1 MSLDPNRIV
10 SIDLIRGFTV
20 LLMIIYHQIWN
31 LVYFGV
37 LDVNLAAARVQVFP
51 RTIGSSFLL
60 LAGMSLYLS
69 YRKRCRRQPF
79 GDIRRAFLIRGLK
92 IFGWG
97 MMVSLATAFLMPN
110 WVVFGILHL
119 IGVSIMAGALL
130 LPYAKWTWIAAVGLF
145 AWAVFGV
152 DIPIHS
158 IWLLPLGITEVYRP
172 MVDYYPVIP
181 WMGMSLIGLSL
192 GRWLYPQGAPAQAKG
207 HASSASLR
215 LLHWAGQRSLPIY
228 LIHQPLLLG
237 ATYLVVLAFG

>member
-10 SIDLIRGFTV
+10 STDLIRGFTV

-31 LVYFGV
+31 LVYLGV

-51 RTIGSSFLL
+51 RAIGSSFLL
-60 LAGMSLYLS
+60 LVGISLYLS
-69 YRKRCRRQPF
+69 YRKRCPRQPLA
-79 GDIRRAFLIRGLK
+79 DIRRAFLIRGLK
-92 IFGWG
+92 VFGWG
-97 MMVSLATAFLMPN
+97 LVVSLVTAVLMPD

-119 IGVSIMAGALL
+119 ISASIMVGALL
-130 LPYAKWTWIAAVGLF
+130 LPYAKWTWIPAVGLF
-145 AWAVFGV
+145 AWAAFGV

-172 MVDYYPVIP
+172 MVDYFPVVP
-181 WMGMSLIGLSL
+181 WMGMSWIGLSL
-192 GRWLYPQGAPAQAKG
+192 ARWLYSQGTPAQATG
-207 HASSASLR
+207 QVSSSSLR

-237 ATYLVVLAFG
+237 ATYLAVRVCG